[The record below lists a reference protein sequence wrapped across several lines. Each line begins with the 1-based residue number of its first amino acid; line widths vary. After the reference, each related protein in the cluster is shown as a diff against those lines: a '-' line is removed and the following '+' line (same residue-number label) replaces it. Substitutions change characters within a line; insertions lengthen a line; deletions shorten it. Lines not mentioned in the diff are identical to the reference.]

1 MLDYSS
7 TTYGYLTIK
16 QGNAQYKKDIQAIQE
31 ELDKQA
37 YHHIIRVKRLTK
49 RVFLDL
55 KLFMY
60 GLLDQRLRLM
70 ILKKECKFELY

>member
-37 YHHIIRVKRLTK
+37 YHHIIRVKKVNQKGISRPKTIHVWATRPEIK
-49 RVFLDL
+49 ID
-55 KLFMY
+55 
-60 GLLDQRLRLM
+60 D
-70 ILKKECKFELY
+70 IKKGM